1 MNLCCQLACRR
12 EHQCA
17 AAARLGLGSVLQQ
30 PMNQRQSECR
40 GLSGASLGAAK
51 EVTARED
58 LRHGLF
64 LDWSRRAVALFAEA
78 SQQTLCEFEVGKAIR
93 SYGCAVRHRHV
104 MFGGSMFWSVMFG
117 SVVLRVTR
125 PTSRAA
131 RGGATPLLKRSL
143 PTMLLTEAA
152 WALLVV

>member
-1 MNLCCQLACRR
+1 
-12 EHQCA
+12 
-17 AAARLGLGSVLQQ
+17 
-30 PMNQRQSECR
+30 
-40 GLSGASLGAAK
+40 
-51 EVTARED
+51 
-58 LRHGLF
+58 
-64 LDWSRRAVALFAEA
+64 
-78 SQQTLCEFEVGKAIR
+78 
-93 SYGCAVRHRHV
+93 